1 MIIAMVGTMPDH
13 FYPGQVA
20 GDGEVGHISLLGVNL
35 SDFLTSC
42 AVLPWGMF
50 LTLPTGGIAFAIW
63 FAFFVVWLCRNY
75 YPNKR
80 AEGI

>member
-1 MIIAMVGTMPDH
+1 MIIAMVGTIPDH

-42 AVLPWGMF
+42 AVLP
-50 LTLPTGGIAFAIW
+50 
-63 FAFFVVWLCRNY
+63 
-75 YPNKR
+75 
-80 AEGI
+80 